1 MILERCRRQ
10 AGDLINSVV
19 AFSSAFR
26 PRNNRGSGT
35 LPMSPLTFQPILK
48 RIRWGGRK
56 LGDLLGKSIGPE
68 SDYAESWE
76 LADHEQGQSVIDS
89 GPQNGT
95 TLRQLVEQTGD
106 LLFGRDAGLNQFPL
120 LIKFLDAN
128 DWLSLQV
135 HPNDEQAKT
144 YDPTE
149 NGKTEAWIILDA
161 QPDSQICAGLKSG
174 VDRQQLS
181 DHLQNGTIEQ
191 CLNIF
196 TVKPGDCVMIPAGTV
211 HAIGPGI
218 VLAEIQQQS
227 NITFRLYDWGR
238 VGTDGKPREIH
249 VEESLACTD
258 FDRGPVMPVV
268 PIVLS
273 DGEHLHEEL
282 VRDQY
287 FVIQRHRTDQPF
299 EIVTD
304 NQFHILIVLD
314 GAVEVRTDEGS
325 RHLPHGSTMLIPAAT
340 GGVNVTPGGEATAL
354 DVFLP

>member
-1 MILERCRRQ
+1 
-10 AGDLINSVV
+10 
-19 AFSSAFR
+19 
-26 PRNNRGSGT
+26 
-35 LPMSPLTFQPILK
+35 MSPLTFEPILK
-48 RIRWGGRK
+48 RIRWGGRQ
-56 LGDLLGKSIGPE
+56 LGDLLGKKIGPE

-76 LADHEQGQSVIDS
+76 LADHEDGQSVIGS
-89 GPQNGT
+89 GPQTGT
-95 TLRQLVEQTGD
+95 TLRQLLEQSGD
-106 LLFGRDAGLNQFPL
+106 SLFGRDAGLKQFPL

-135 HPNDEQAKT
+135 HPNDQQARQ

-161 QPDSQICAGLKSG
+161 QPDSQICAGLKAG
-174 VDRQQLS
+174 VNRQQLA
-181 DHLQNGTIEQ
+181 DHLQNGTIEE

-196 TVKPGDCVMIPAGTV
+196 TVKPGDCVMVPAGTV

-227 NITFRLYDWGR
+227 NITFRLHDWGR
-238 VGTDGKPREIH
+238 VGSDGKPREIH

-258 FDRGPVMPVV
+258 FERGPVMPVAPLV
-268 PIVLS
+268 FT
-273 DGEHLHEEL
+273 DGDHLHEEL

-287 FVIQRHRTDQPF
+287 FVIQRHRTSQPF
-299 EIVTD
+299 GITTD

-314 GAVEVRTDEGS
+314 GTAGVETSEVLRS
-325 RHLPHGSTMLIPAAT
+325 LPHGSTMLIPAASE
-340 GGVNVTPGGEATAL
+340 GVTVAPDGQATVL